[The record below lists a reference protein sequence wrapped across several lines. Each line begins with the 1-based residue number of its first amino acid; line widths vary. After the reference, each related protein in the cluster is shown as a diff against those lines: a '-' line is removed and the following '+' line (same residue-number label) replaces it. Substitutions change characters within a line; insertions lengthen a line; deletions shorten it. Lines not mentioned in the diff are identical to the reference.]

1 MTSDEIG
8 DVGHSALWVGFAG
21 MFLPSIYFW
30 SVALNAKAGG
40 SSYYFETLTAT
51 ITSIASLA
59 YLIMATDQGYEGGSD
74 TGDRQFFWIR
84 YVDWTLTTPLMLLDI
99 AGLAGANADSKML
112 LVMTDILMVLAGV
125 IGANMNED
133 SSGDHEH
140 YKWAFFALGMMFY
153 MPIVSFLVSDLGK
166 GSGKAGALSKKVGFL
181 TLVLWSAYPVVWV
194 VAEGTEVISPDTE
207 AICYTIL
214 DVLAKSV
221 FGLMI
226 VSARDAIEDANRAG
240 SGYTMGGIA
249 DDGE

>member
-1 MTSDEIG
+1 MTSDEVG
-8 DVGHSALWVGFAG
+8 DVGHAALWVGFVG

-40 SSYYFETLTAT
+40 SSFYFETLTAT
-51 ITSIASLA
+51 ITSIATLA
-59 YLIMATDQGYEGGSD
+59 YLIMATDQGFEGGSG

-99 AGLAGANADSKML
+99 AGLAGANADAKML

-153 MPIVSFLVSDLGK
+153 MPIVSFLVNDLGK
-166 GSGKAGALSKKVGFL
+166 GSGKAGALSKKSRIL
-181 TLVLWSAYPVVWV
+181 HSRTLVSIPGCL
-194 VAEGTEVISPDTE
+194 GR
-207 AICYTIL
+207 C
-214 DVLAKSV
+214 
-221 FGLMI
+221 G
-226 VSARDAIEDANRAG
+226 
-240 SGYTMGGIA
+240 GY
-249 DDGE
+249 